1 MKKFGNSIVYIIL
14 ICISIYIGYV
24 CYSVW
29 EYSKKEVSIEVMDPD
44 YQDYEDGEWDERIF
58 TIEELA
64 D

>member
-1 MKKFGNSIVYIIL
+1 MKKFGDKIVYGIIVCVGL
-14 ICISIYIGYV
+14 YIGYV

-29 EYSKKEVSIEVMDPD
+29 DYSKKEVSIEVRDPD